1 MFIAT
6 EEYQRYRGSKIY
18 FENILDWDGNWDDHK
33 ETDDDMWMQT
43 IKVQRN
49 FDWENNSTFDVQENC
64 HEIGRAFV
72 CILQIPHRLEP
83 TSI

>member
-33 ETDDDMWMQT
+33 ETDEMKPSKYKHSWVRKWWDWFYNNPD
-43 IKVQRN
+43 KVDQCTL
-49 FDWENNSTFDVQENC
+49 F
-64 HEIGRAFV
+64 I
-72 CILQIPHRLEP
+72 I
-83 TSI
+83 